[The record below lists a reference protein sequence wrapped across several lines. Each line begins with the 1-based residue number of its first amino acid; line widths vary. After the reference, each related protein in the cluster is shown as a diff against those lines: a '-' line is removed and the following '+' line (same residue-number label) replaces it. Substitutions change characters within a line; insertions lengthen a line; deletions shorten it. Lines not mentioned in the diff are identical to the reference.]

1 MLKAIKLQL
10 ENLKKQSSH
19 LLKLNTLMNNI
30 LRSSSRFLKKTS
42 ISCSQVITM
51 KSYIINKY

>member
-1 MLKAIKLQL
+1 MLKAMKLL
-10 ENLKKQSSH
+10 ENLKKQFSN

-30 LRSSSRFLKKTS
+30 LRSSSRFLKITL
-42 ISCSQVITM
+42 ISCSQIITM